1 MVLSDEDRQLI
12 TSYKNNDKFY
22 QLINDDDIYK
32 VSKVRN
38 KDILDALMNRAK
50 EVANEAYEDY
60 INYTKL

>member
-12 TSYKNNDKFY
+12 TNYKNNDKFY
-22 QLINDDDIYK
+22 QLINDDDTYK

-60 INYTKL
+60 ILL

>member
-12 TSYKNNDKFY
+12 TNYKNNNKFY
-22 QLINDDDIYK
+22 QLINDDDTYK

-60 INYTKL
+60 ILL

>member
-12 TSYKNNDKFY
+12 TNYKNNDKFY
-22 QLINDDDIYK
+22 QLINDDDTYK

-38 KDILDALMNRAK
+38 KDILDALMNRAI
-50 EVANEAYEDY
+50 ELVNEAYEDY